1 MMSPRPHLKR
11 CAKVKIIAS
20 LLVIC
25 FLLTPLLGLTET
37 TQAAVAPSKIQK
49 MVIAYSNTLSS
60 DSNRKW
66 IATHFDLLD
75 CGSLSQVSNA
85 KIIKSLAPNIKII
98 GYFNCN
104 GVYSTDSDWSY
115 INKQESWFVHSTSG
129 ARVRSSGYGFYLMN
143 PNSGW
148 STYFNNKVSTFLKN
162 NPQYNG
168 VFLDNAPL
176 NLEETGYTFT
186 VSYSRFGSGIISNW
200 ASSFLSQLTKLK
212 ALVGSKM
219 VMPNTW
225 KYTDISEKATHAMF
239 WENYIHGRNSPYNAY
254 GYSTIMCLYS
264 INALHKQ
271 AELGNVI
278 GVNSGCKS
286 ADLYPTAAKQWQKFT
301 LACFMFAVQNLSRAY
316 YSWQFINT
324 DSSKGYFQ
332 EMDLVFGPPVSDYR
346 VLTKNTYIREFKY
359 YYVVANL
366 DTTLSSS
373 FTIAGHSYT
382 LKARNALFI
391 AK

>member
-1 MMSPRPHLKR
+1 
-11 CAKVKIIAS
+11 VG
-20 LLVIC
+20 LLICC
-25 FLLTPLLGLTET
+25 FLFAPLIET
-37 TQAAVAPSKIQK
+37 TQAATTNNNKIQK
-49 MVIAYSNTLSS
+49 MVIAYSNTLTS

-66 IATHFDLLD
+66 IASHFDLLD
-75 CGSLSQVSNA
+75 CGPNQVTNV
-85 KIIKSLAPNIKII
+85 KTIKSLAPNLKVI

-104 GVYSTDSDWSY
+104 GVYPTDSDWSY

-148 STYFNNKVSTFLKN
+148 STYFNNKISTFLKA
-162 NPQYNG
+162 NPQYTG

-200 ASSFLSQLTKLK
+200 APSFLSQLSKLK
-212 ALVGSKM
+212 ALVGTKM

-225 KYTDISEKATHAMF
+225 KYTDICEKATHAMF
-239 WENYIHGRNSPYNAY
+239 WENFIHGRNKAYNSY
-254 GYSTIMCLYS
+254 GTTTIMCIYA

-278 GVNSGCKS
+278 GVNSGCKD
-286 ADLYPTAAKQWQKFT
+286 ANLHPTQAKQWQKFT

-316 YSWQFINT
+316 YSWQFINS

-332 EMDLVFGPPVSDYR
+332 EMDLVFGPPISDYR
-346 VLTKNTYIREFKY
+346 VLLKNTYVREFKY

-366 DTTLSSS
+366 DQSLSSHFTLSG
-373 FTIAGHSYT
+373 ISYT
-382 LKARNALFI
+382 LGARNALFI
-391 AK
+391 KK

>member
-1 MMSPRPHLKR
+1 
-11 CAKVKIIAS
+11 VKIIAS
-20 LLVIC
+20 LLVLC

-37 TQAAVAPSKIQK
+37 TQAATTPSKIQK

-60 DSNRKW
+60 DTNRKW
-66 IATHFDLLD
+66 IASHFDVLD
-75 CGSLSQVSNA
+75 CGSNQQSYV
-85 KIIKSLAPNIKII
+85 KIIKTLTPNLKAL

-115 INKQESWFVHSTSG
+115 INKQESWFVHSTTG

-148 STYFNNKVSTFLKN
+148 STYFNNKISTFLKA

-186 VSYSRFGSGIISNW
+186 VSYPRFGSGIISNW

-212 ALVGSKM
+212 ALVGSKI

-239 WENYIHGRNSPYNAY
+239 WENFIHGRNSAY
-254 GYSTIMCLYS
+254 SNYGTTTIMCIYT
-264 INALHKQ
+264 INALHRQ
-271 AELGNVI
+271 AELGNII
-278 GVNSGCKS
+278 GVNSGCK
-286 ADLYPTAAKQWQKFT
+286 DTNLHPIAAKQWQKFT

-316 YSWQFINT
+316 YSWQFINS
-324 DSSKGYFQ
+324 DSSKGYFL
-332 EMDLVFGPPVSDYR
+332 EMDLVFGPPVADYK
-346 VLTKNTYIREFKY
+346 LLIKNTYVREFKY
-359 YYVVANL
+359 YYVIANL
-366 DTTLSSS
+366 DTLVSSHFTLNG
-373 FTIAGHSYT
+373 IGYT
-382 LKARNALFI
+382 LAARNALFI
-391 AK
+391 KK